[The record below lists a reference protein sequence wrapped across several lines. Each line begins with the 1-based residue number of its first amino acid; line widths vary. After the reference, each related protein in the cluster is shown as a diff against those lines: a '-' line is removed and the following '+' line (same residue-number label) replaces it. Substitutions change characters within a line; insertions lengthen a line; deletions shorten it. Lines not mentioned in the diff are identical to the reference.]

1 MGQFKTK
8 PVRRVNNISKA
19 DFIKYYYKPQ
29 IPVLI
34 SGLTKDWP
42 AYEKWKL
49 DYIQERAG
57 DQVVPLYN
65 NEPAKDKENVYASVK
80 EMKLYDYIVL
90 LKTEPTDLR
99 IFFYNILKKM
109 PQLLKDF
116 EYPDIGLKFFKRLP
130 VLFFGGGKSKVF
142 MHYDIDLP
150 DSMHFHFDGDKVVN
164 LFSPAQT
171 KYLYKVPFSIHN
183 LEDIDMDNPDFEKY
197 PALQYAERI
206 RAEMRHGDA
215 LYMPS
220 GYWHSIRY
228 LNGGF
233 SMTLRALPRHPKR
246 FATMLYNVV
255 IMRNIDNITRKYR
268 GQKWLDYKNEWA
280 IRRTHRNLNTIKNRA
295 S

>member
-1 MGQFKTK
+1 MGQFKTTAVK
-8 PVRRVNNISKA
+8 RVNNISKA

-29 IPVLI
+29 IPILI

-42 AYEKWKL
+42 AYEKWRL

-65 NEPAKDKENVYASVK
+65 NEPAKDKENVYAPVK
-80 EMKLYDYIVL
+80 KMKLYDYIAL

-99 IFFYNILKKM
+99 IFFYNILKEM

-116 EYPDIGLKFFKRLP
+116 EYPNIGLKFFKRLP

-150 DSMHFHFDGDKVVN
+150 DSMHFHFDGDKVVD

-183 LEDIDMDNPDFEKY
+183 LEEIDMDNPDFEKF
-197 PALQYAERI
+197 PALQFAERI
-206 RAEMRHGDA
+206 RAEMKHGDA

-246 FATMLYNVV
+246 FATMLYNVI

-268 GQKWLDYKNEWA
+268 GQKWLDYKNEWT
-280 IRRTHRNLNTIKNRA
+280 IRRTHRKLNTMHNNA